1 MLNSNIM
8 KKSIAIFS
16 SHDEAIHAVE
26 VLKTAGIDMNHVS
39 LIGKAEIVD
48 DKIHVKSNQALI
60 AAPTVAG
67 TVLGTTVGT
76 LTGIGL
82 FAIPGFGLI
91 FGAGAIIGALAGFQL
106 GLVAGGVTTMLVE
119 LGVKED
125 HITYEE
131 HIKEGNFL
139 LFIDG
144 PEEEIEKA
152 EMIIEGRH
160 LGISRH

>member
-1 MLNSNIM
+1 M

-26 VLKTAGIDMNHVS
+26 ALKDAGINMNHVS

-48 DKIHVKSNQALI
+48 DKIHVKSNKALI

-67 TVLGTTVGT
+67 TVLGTTVGVM
-76 LTGIGL
+76 TGIGL
-82 FAIPGFGLI
+82 FAIPGLGVI
-91 FGAGAIIGALAGFQL
+91 FGAGAIIGALAGFNV
-106 GLVAGGVTTMLVE
+106 GLITGGATTMLIE

-125 HITYEE
+125 HITYEQ

-144 PEEEIEKA
+144 DEDEVAKA
-152 EMIIEGRH
+152 EMIIEGKH
-160 LGISRH
+160 LGIARH